1 VEITSEKVFKG
12 KDSFAPGAIPPNFHP
27 LKGGRNALPLPL
39 DPGERAGFG
48 RRDRWHWKKF
58 WLLAFLMALPE
69 ISPVLF
75 SPGRMNL
82 LPSVHAGPPKGPQ
95 HSESDKDLPEPS
107 GGLGS
112 QEIPRSDGGKDRL
125 YYSVTTP
132 EEEKKAQQEEKE
144 KEDKSWEML
153 RNIIIDRRTR

>member
-1 VEITSEKVFKG
+1 M
-12 KDSFAPGAIPPNFHP
+12 PHP
-27 LKGGRNALPLPL
+27 STL
-39 DPGERAGFG
+39 DPGETGG
-48 RRDRWHWKKF
+48 LKRRQRRHWKKF

-69 ISPVLF
+69 ISSVVF
-75 SPGRMNL
+75 SPGRIRL
-82 LPSVHAGPPKGPQ
+82 LPAVHAGPSNGPQ
-95 HSESDKDLPEPS
+95 HSESKKDLPEPS

-132 EEEKKAQQEEKE
+132 EEEKKTQQEEKE

-153 RNIIIDRRTR
+153 RNIITDRRTR